1 MRDQALQ
8 HSLKKNFEPGLA
20 PPKKVPDQAFWLN
33 QRKPMDKF
41 DRMDENNRKD
51 DIKDL
56 RDLLEL
62 EQQVEDHI
70 QMKSMEYH
78 TYMSYRQNK
87 KSNEK
92 TTLRVKLAEYYH
104 EMVDSSK

>member
-1 MRDQALQ
+1 
-8 HSLKKNFEPGLA
+8 
-20 PPKKVPDQAFWLN
+20 
-33 QRKPMDKF
+33 MDKF

-78 TYMSYRQNK
+78 TYMSDRQNK